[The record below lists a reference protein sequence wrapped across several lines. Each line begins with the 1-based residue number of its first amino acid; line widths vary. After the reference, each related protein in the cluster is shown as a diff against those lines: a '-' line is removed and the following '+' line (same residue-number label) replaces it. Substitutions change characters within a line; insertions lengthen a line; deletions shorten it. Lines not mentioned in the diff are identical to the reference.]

1 MTPPMYIK
9 PYITK
14 DRQFNVKIQITF
26 IFKTIIC
33 KILKLLST
41 WNLNLLYQY
50 GAHSGRGGVT
60 K

>member
-14 DRQFNVKIQITF
+14 DRQFKIQSKF

-50 GAHSGRGGVT
+50 GTPSGRGGVT